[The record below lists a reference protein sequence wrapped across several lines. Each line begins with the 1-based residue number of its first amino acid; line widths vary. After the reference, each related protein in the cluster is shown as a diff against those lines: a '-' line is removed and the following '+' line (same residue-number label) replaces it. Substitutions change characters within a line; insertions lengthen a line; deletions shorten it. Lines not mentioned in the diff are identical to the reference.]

1 MVFLMLLCSAV
12 FIYVF
17 TLRSLAAKER
27 YPPVDCESI
36 AKYFGSDKPKW
47 EKHAYGSYT
56 KNLKSIKD
64 NKKTDFGGSM

>member
-1 MVFLMLLCSAV
+1 MVFLMLVCSAV

-27 YPPVDCESI
+27 YPPVDCKEV
-36 AKYFGSDKPKW
+36 AKYFGTNKSKW
-47 EKHAYGSYT
+47 VKHAFGSYSRNF
-56 KNLKSIKD
+56 KYIAD